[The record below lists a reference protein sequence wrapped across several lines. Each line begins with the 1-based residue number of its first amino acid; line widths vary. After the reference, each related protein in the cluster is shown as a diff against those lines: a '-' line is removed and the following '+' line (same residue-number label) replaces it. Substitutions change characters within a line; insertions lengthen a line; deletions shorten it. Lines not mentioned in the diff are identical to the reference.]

1 MSCPVYGNNLGIGIK
16 QNCYKVYIFAL
27 DELHIRHKFSFNHLI
42 FTRLERKVGRYLGYV

>member
-27 DELHIRHKFSFNHLI
+27 DELHIRHKFWLD
-42 FTRLERKVGRYLGYV
+42 YLVLTPLKREVEKYFGYV